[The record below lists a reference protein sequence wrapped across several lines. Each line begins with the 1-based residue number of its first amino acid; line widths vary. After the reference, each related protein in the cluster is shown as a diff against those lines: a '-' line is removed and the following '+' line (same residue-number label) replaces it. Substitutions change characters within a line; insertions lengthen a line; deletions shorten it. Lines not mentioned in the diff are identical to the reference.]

1 MSIPAAGPQDVVG
14 VVVVTYSPGETLR
27 GLLDSI
33 PAASSRPVAVVLADN
48 GSTDGS
54 VEAAVDR
61 QAGRDGGTEQAS
73 RDGQAGREERAG
85 ISTLALLRT
94 GGNLGYGAA
103 ANAGVQALDPA
114 IEWVMVVNPDL
125 VLAPG
130 SIDALLEAAGRHPDG
145 GAFGPLL
152 TDADGL
158 VYPSARQLPSVGAGI
173 GHAVFGWWWPKNPW
187 TRSYRQDAAE
197 PTERVAGWLSG
208 SCLLLRRKAFAG
220 VDGFDPEFFMY
231 FEDVDLGDR
240 LARTGWSSVYCP
252 TARAVHL
259 GGRSTEREPAAMAEA
274 HHRSAYRYLAKRY
287 RAPWQAPL
295 RWVLRAGLAARSF
308 LSKRSAKVAAGAS
321 IPDRRID
328 RTSSTK
334 GETPLG

>member
-1 MSIPAAGPQDVVG
+1 MSIPVAGPQDMVG
-14 VVVVTYSPGETLR
+14 VVVVTYSPGDTLR

-33 PAASSRPVAVVLADN
+33 PAASTRPVTVVLADN

-54 VEAAVDR
+54 VEAAVE
-61 QAGRDGGTEQAS
+61 QGGRPGVLDIE
-73 RDGQAGREERAG
+73 
-85 ISTLALLRT
+85 LVRT

-103 ANAGVQALDPA
+103 ANVGVQVLDPG

-130 SIDALLEAAGRHPDG
+130 SIDELLNAAGRHPDG

-152 TDADGL
+152 TDDDGV

-173 GHAVFGWWWPKNPW
+173 GHAVFGWWWPRNPW

-208 SCLLLRRKAFAG
+208 SCLLLRRKAFAAVG
-220 VDGFDPEFFMY
+220 GFDPGFFMY

-240 LARTGWSSVYCP
+240 LGQAGWSSIYCP

-259 GGRSTEREPAAMAEA
+259 GGRTTEREPDAMAQA
-274 HHRSAYRYLAKRY
+274 HHRSAYRYLARRY
-287 RAPWQAPL
+287 RMPWQAPL

-308 LSKRSAKVAAGAS
+308 LSKRSAKIAAGAS

-328 RTSSTK
+328 
-334 GETPLG
+334 

>member
-1 MSIPAAGPQDVVG
+1 MSIPVAGPQDVVG
-14 VVVVTYSPGETLR
+14 VVVVTYSPGDTLR

-54 VEAAVDR
+54 VEAAVE
-61 QAGRDGGTEQAS
+61 QGG
-73 RDGQAGREERAG
+73 RAG
-85 ISTLALLRT
+85 IEDPVGLEDPAGRADPAGNVAPSAIKTVELVRT

-103 ANAGVQALDPA
+103 ANIGVQALDPG

-125 VLAPG
+125 VLTPG
-130 SIDALLEAAGRHPDG
+130 SIDALLDAAGRHPDG

-152 TDADGL
+152 TDADGV

-173 GHAVFGWWWPKNPW
+173 GHAVFGWWWPRNPW
-187 TRSYRQDAAE
+187 TRSYRQDAAA

-208 SCLLLRRKAFAG
+208 SCLLLRRKAFAA
-220 VDGFDPEFFMY
+220 VDGFDPGFFMY

-240 LARTGWSSVYCP
+240 LAQVGWSSIYCP
-252 TARAVHL
+252 TARAIHL

-274 HHRSAYRYLAKRY
+274 HHRSAFRYLASRY
-287 RAPWQAPL
+287 QAPWQAPL
-295 RWVLRAGLAARSF
+295 RWVLRAGLSARSF

-321 IPDRRID
+321 IPDRRVD
-328 RTSSTK
+328 EP
-334 GETPLG
+334 G

>member
-1 MSIPAAGPQDVVG
+1 MTLPVAGPRDVVG
-14 VVVVTYSPGETLR
+14 VVVVTYSPGDTLR
-27 GLLDSI
+27 GLLGSI

-54 VEAAVDR
+54 VEAAV
-61 QAGRDGGTEQAS
+61 GRDGRPGGGEPAG
-73 RDGQAGREERAG
+73 DG
-85 ISTLALLRT
+85 LAATTVVLVPT

-103 ANAGVQALDPA
+103 ANIGVQALDPG

-125 VLAPG
+125 VLAPR
-130 SIDALLEAAGRHPDG
+130 SIDALLEAAGRHPEG

-173 GHAVFGWWWPKNPW
+173 GHAVFGWWWPTNPW

-197 PTERVAGWLSG
+197 PTERAAGWLSG
-208 SCLLLRRKAFAG
+208 SCLLLRRKAFASVG
-220 VDGFDPEFFMY
+220 GFDPGFFMY

-240 LARTGWSSVYCP
+240 LARAGWSSIYCP

-259 GGRSTEREPAAMAEA
+259 GGRTTEREPVAMAEA
-274 HHRSAYRYLAKRY
+274 HHQSAYRYLAKRY
-287 RAPWQAPL
+287 PAPWQAPL
-295 RWVLRAGLAARSF
+295 RWVLRAGLTARSF
-308 LSKRSAKVAAGAS
+308 LSKRSAKVAAGAT

-328 RTSSTK
+328 EP
-334 GETPLG
+334 G

>member
-1 MSIPAAGPQDVVG
+1 MNIPAAGPQDVVG
-14 VVVVTYSPGETLR
+14 VVVVTYSPGDTLR

-54 VEAAVDR
+54 VEAAVDHQDGR
-61 QAGRDGGTEQAS
+61 AGRDG
-73 RDGQAGREERAG
+73 RAG
-85 ISTLALLRT
+85 ENEPPSISEITLVRT
-94 GGNLGYGAA
+94 GGNLGYGGA
-103 ANAGVQALDPA
+103 ANIGVQALDPG
-114 IEWVMVVNPDL
+114 IEWVMVANPDL

-152 TDADGL
+152 TDVDGVL
-158 VYPSARQLPSVGAGI
+158 YPSARQLPSVGAGI
-173 GHAVFGWWWPKNPW
+173 GHAVFGWWWPTNPW

-220 VDGFDPEFFMY
+220 VDGFDPGFFMY

-240 LARTGWSSVYCP
+240 LAQAGWSSIYCP
-252 TARAVHL
+252 AARAVHL
-259 GGRSTEREPAAMAEA
+259 GGRTTEREPVAMAEA

-295 RWVLRAGLAARSF
+295 RWVLLAGLTARSF
-308 LSKRSAKVAAGAS
+308 LSKRSAKVAAGAL

-328 RTSSTK
+328 GSGSA
-334 GETPLG
+334 GESADGRTPLR